1 MTDPLGLDP
10 NNPPK
15 PTGWKPVW
23 FLSTTLPW
31 PEPIEPTEEK
41 DL

>member
-1 MTDPLGLDP
+1 MTDSLNLASNDP
-10 NNPPK
+10 PML
-15 PTGWKPVW
+15 TGWKPVW